1 MATLAKP
8 KKKTKKQSVSNDQRQ
23 QEEEEEHD
31 ELSTSKIQEQRQE
44 ENASLLEEFE
54 RVAAMANSGN
64 SKTETIISHDCCIS
78 SDVVPEVITMNTTTI
93 ADKTE
98 IKTQNDIL
106 EKEPD
111 AVPSAPT
118 APSTSVPLVQY
129 PNLQPIRLTNALIE
143 EQQSRIVYKSQAARS
158 PGFALASSQLKPFTN
173 EQLREIYQC
182 PDLEL
187 AKQFELEFLM
197 STLLESSESDPLYLQ
212 LQEYYNLQDK
222 LTSNVHDIKER
233 RKDCQD
239 TQQQVWTRVPVT
251 RTFSANCHDNNLVS
265 ETITYERIKVDP
277 IKLEGASAALTS
289 LYDLVCHTYTTN
301 LIATKITKV
310 KIDQIINELLA
321 YPVVDPQASIDL
333 HYRLSDDALQ
343 CLTQL
348 RRAIGILFNFA
359 RRPSPN
365 ANFDADLKLWL
376 RKLVAL
382 QLLLATKEDHWFL
395 LFNILRCPNGVG
407 VWAAEFLQLP
417 GMGPRQMKPKGTQ
430 PNELPLALNS
440 PELNHFV
447 AVLQILLLP
456 IQKRNEYLK
465 SQAQAQ
471 KELSES
477 TGGSER
483 WTVVDS
489 DGEDTLTP
497 TGEYVGVK
505 ECDLIALLNQLPFD
519 KLFTS
524 AMCIEKFLDD
534 YIIEPDMITPQK
546 MLTVV
551 AFFAQLVET
560 LGEGM
565 LTYNNERYKQL
576 AKRLGRL
583 VRHSLQYISDYH
595 ELFINNNLPKS
606 QELCERIEL
615 EMQALLIR
623 ACSYI
628 YRSRNLGTWQYFST
642 LPYST
647 LHADIIWHLFYYLNV
662 GFPSNLST
670 KLAADMETIYQTE
683 FWSKF
688 DVANADISPEDMYY
702 LLQAFF
708 EMANGRDII
717 KDRPLIRIICLTIFE
732 IGFIHQSTREF
743 CYKSARDMLVNI
755 SLTYEDL
762 LDCIL
767 VQLKARFG
775 EIEQAAYLFKALPLE
790 NWRPSMESFELLSNW
805 LLHFDYQTS
814 ENQLAR
820 LIIGHLNWSFDDEGR
835 FYLPH
840 NIHVRMACLVTEAMN
855 NHAPEVIGASGIS
868 ESVRQVSS
876 LIDSTQSSRE
886 QFTNWCWRMISMLRL
901 HLMDQSTE
909 SVKRTLQHPTE
920 PLLFVPDVK
929 RLDMIWQGVSEQRPL
944 ALYVGVLVS
953 LHGHSIP
960 VICQHGFELLQQ
972 LLNDHRHA
980 AVIRS
985 LELIIPLFLETPDTL
1000 ANCESF
1006 QKLLTT
1012 LLNADRT
1019 YLKIAKDMVYANSIG
1034 PILELL
1040 DNMLH
1045 HQIVS
1050 YTSYGLCSPLNLINV
1065 WLNCFTSLPY
1075 WAQNS
1080 HVLYLLDKMLCV
1092 SYQFTDCRV
1101 QAVEFFYNY
1110 FKEYT
1115 DWKMPSKATGLKGFF
1130 GGQADSRV
1138 PQLWPQY
1145 SWLNLVLLD
1154 IEFRLQDTRFWPEL
1168 LRQLSG
1174 QTVEQALKKTLSL
1187 TKINPFPAKQ
1197 LVIYKYAQLLAT
1209 MDTTHAL
1216 FPIVCQK
1223 FFELY
1228 LWRVPVECDVRNI
1241 DQNLGVA
1248 EKFYEQNVTLMKTIK
1263 TQLKSAE
1270 VYYAAIASKRAQDE
1284 AAAHMYRSC
1293 TKLMQSCALWLE
1305 DTQINRFANDATQL
1319 PAQYNS
1325 DKLRE
1330 LLNGHVAHWT
1340 EFLCLADLRKDQREQ
1355 ANQWTAK
1362 IYRTHNQMPLRNPLP
1377 AKARLPPAQRIKNHL
1392 ATYDKRLPPPNHSHP
1407 ELIQKRPI
1415 DGKTLPEL
1423 KRRIQTLNSTA
1434 NKVHYNTSALNS
1446 LNLNYL
1452 ERVPALYQ
1460 MVPYEEMRRKECASL
1475 IFKRNCTQAATIKVV
1490 GEHIRRNDQIS
1501 RKQEQNRDRH
1511 DKIIEEM
1518 LTLNVDGFA
1527 QAIIEMGSYT
1537 LQLLQAQS
1545 TSNKMVTAI
1554 GVDFFYHVVEN
1565 MNYTTMKFPPT
1576 NDFYSEILEQL
1587 GVFIQAE
1594 QAEQGLHVL
1603 RLALRRGD
1611 LMKLLAKVFVPCR
1624 TDVKHFLDMYQFLID
1639 SHLKRCDTKILFVL
1653 LSKFDL
1659 LTWLESNQPKLSEIN
1674 RLLSLV
1680 LQGLE
1685 SWSQPD
1691 SSLLQDQFRRQLV
1704 HIFTYDFPQHYGEVM
1719 QLVLDRISDQ
1729 KLMPVVL
1736 LDLLNALL
1744 STANSASLTLNS
1756 SEVQLH
1762 EVAVDF
1768 SRRQK
1773 LFTLKAATDTL
1784 LLFARHFQKE
1794 RLHHGLHGLYPK
1806 HKEYCQPLV
1815 MWFTCFGHVLI
1826 ATAICSYQELL
1837 ADQISDIVFGSI
1849 VETYAPWL
1857 IPYTEQ
1863 TELGAGAAAHWIR
1876 QLSPDQGKILLPWS
1890 EAQVDSSKL
1899 LIRSFIVSVLQVVQ
1913 YLPASNQILE
1923 HTFAWYVHHFAQHS
1937 VARHVLSPMHEG
1949 LAQLPWERFLPPAKH
1964 IDLFY
1969 GSLQRFVP
1977 ESHAMLGHIFMRI
1990 DWNAWF
1996 AQMPQSPEILSRLF
2010 GIFVKMAFEPN
2021 IHMHPNTSKI
2031 LEDAIKYPWHLVEYS
2046 ELEQLLKWF
2055 VSSVEPAIVL
2065 KLPTE
2070 SNYADRAVLDLLR
2083 VACAMLPESSTQSAV
2098 VQASLKRM
2106 LYTRSIVRMQR
2117 VCGAKHKKLLATK
2130 EGERSFTNA
2139 FLELLQSIDQAI
2151 GGSSEHRTPEEQRR
2165 EALNLMLE
2173 LVAPTQTQSEEISN
2187 LHIQT
2192 MVRWQQQC
2200 APANPVMCAA
2210 LPAIG
2215 HLNTYI
2221 SCIYSLLE
2229 SSIECY
2235 FRQSTESA
2243 PWHAP
2248 SWQGLFEALQMSL
2261 PKLEL
2266 MPVLQGGYFFSLH
2279 VFVLYKLEEIETD
2292 GEKITFLQDLT
2303 QLLENLKTD
2312 PQTEPRLALV
2322 WGLIISRGC
2331 KLLQGSQLVKK
2342 PLCMLARHLQIA
2354 STKAEGWSDGLL
2366 GVIGLKSESITNR
2379 RKVLTRCLACVIFS
2393 LFPASRDLRLPCEE
2407 YESGMRE
2414 LAMLLA
2420 NKKFNDV
2427 KPLIVRAVSIL
2438 KEQLLPDLR
2447 AVPHLICRLID
2458 VFYEQSFLTTIPEV
2472 WDCDFKLKA
2481 N

>member
-8 KKKTKKQSVSNDQRQ
+8 KKKTKKQSVYSEQRRQ
-23 QEEEEEHD
+23 VEEEEQEEHD
-31 ELSTSKIQEQRQE
+31 ELSTSRAQEQRHD
-44 ENASLLEEFE
+44 ENASTAPSLLEELE
-54 RVAAMANSGN
+54 RVASSSGN
-64 SKTETIISHDCCIS
+64 SKAAANIISHDCCIS
-78 SDVVPEVITMNTTTI
+78 SDVDPDLITAPVTT
-93 ADKTE
+93 E
-98 IKTQNDIL
+98 ESEIL
-106 EKEPD
+106 E
-111 AVPSAPT
+111 ATPSAPT
-118 APSTSVPLVQY
+118 APVSCVPLVQY

-143 EQQSRIVYKSQAARS
+143 EQQAQIVYKPQVARS
-158 PGFALASSQLKPFTN
+158 TGFVLASSHLKPFTS
-173 EQLREIYQC
+173 EQLREYYQC

-187 AKQFELEFLM
+187 AKHFELEFLM
-197 STLLESSESDPLYLQ
+197 NTLLESSETDPLYLE
-212 LQEYYNLQDK
+212 LLEYYNLQGK
-222 LTSNVHDIKER
+222 LSSNLHDIKQR
-233 RKDCQD
+233 RKECGE
-239 TQQQVWTRVPVT
+239 TQQQVWISESVT
-251 RTFSANCHDNNLVS
+251 RTFSGHCGDSNMVQES
-265 ETITYERIKVDP
+265 ETYEIYKVDP
-277 IKLEGASAALTS
+277 VKLEVASAKLTN
-289 LYDLVCHTYTTN
+289 LYGLVCHTYTTN
-301 LIATKITKV
+301 LIKTKTSKV
-310 KIDQIINELLA
+310 RIDQIINELCA
-321 YPVVDPQASIDL
+321 YSHVDPLASIEL
-333 HYRLSDDALQ
+333 HERLDDNALK
-343 CLTQL
+343 CVAQL

-365 ANFDADLKLWL
+365 AQFDADLKIWL

-395 LFNILRCPNGVG
+395 LFNILRCPNGVAI
-407 VWAAEFLQLP
+407 WAAEFLQLP
-417 GMGPRQMKPKGTQ
+417 GMTSRQNKPKGIQ
-430 PNELPLALNS
+430 PNELPLSLNS
-440 PELNHFV
+440 PELNHCV

-456 IQKRNEYLK
+456 IKKRNEYLK

-471 KELSES
+471 KELSDA
-477 TGGSER
+477 TGSNER

-497 TGEYVGVK
+497 TGEYGGVK
-505 ECDLIALLNQLPFD
+505 EGDLIALLNQLPFD

-534 YIIEPDMITPQK
+534 YIIEPDMITPQR

-551 AFFAQLVET
+551 AFFAQLLET

-583 VRHSLQYISDYH
+583 VRHTLQYVADYH
-595 ELFINNNLPKS
+595 ELFLQNKLRKS
-606 QELCERIEL
+606 QDVCDRIEL
-615 EMQALLIR
+615 ELQALLMR

-628 YRSRNLGTWQYFST
+628 YRSRNLGTWQYFTT
-642 LPYST
+642 LPYRT
-647 LHADIIWHLFYYLNV
+647 LNADIIWHLFYYLNV
-662 GFPSNLST
+662 GFPSDLNTKIST
-670 KLAADMETIYQTE
+670 DMEIVYQME

-688 DVANADISPEDMYY
+688 DVANADVSPEDMFY

-708 EMANGRDII
+708 EMANERDLT
-717 KDRPLIRIICLTIFE
+717 KDGPLIRIICLTIFQ
-732 IGFIHQSTREF
+732 IGFIHQGTREY
-743 CYKSARDMLVNI
+743 CYKTARDMLVNI
-755 SLTYEDL
+755 TLAYEDL
-762 LDCIL
+762 LDCL
-767 VQLKARFG
+767 LLQLKSRFS
-775 EIEQAAYLFKALPLE
+775 ETEQAAYLFKALPLE
-790 NWRPSMESFELLSNW
+790 NWRPTMDSFELLSNW
-805 LLHFDYQTS
+805 LLHYDYQAA
-814 ENQLAR
+814 ENLLAR
-820 LIIGHLNWSFDDEGR
+820 LIIGHLNWGFDVEGR

-840 NIHVRMACLVTEAMN
+840 NIHVRMACLVTEAITKYT
-855 NHAPEVIGASGIS
+855 PEVIGASGIS

-886 QFTNWCWRMISMLRL
+886 QFTNWCWRMVSMLRL
-901 HLMDQSTE
+901 HLMDQSIE

-920 PLLFVPDVK
+920 PLLFVPDLQ
-929 RLDMIWQGVSEQRPL
+929 RLDMIWQGVTEQRPL
-944 ALYVGVLVS
+944 ALYVGILVS

-960 VICQHGFELLQQ
+960 VICQHGFDLLQQ
-972 LLNDHRHA
+972 LISDHRHA
-980 AVIRS
+980 AVIRC

-1006 QKLLTT
+1006 QKLLIT

-1019 YLKIAKDMVYANSIG
+1019 YLKLAKDMVFANSIG

-1065 WLNCFTSLPY
+1065 WLNCFTTLPD
-1075 WAQNS
+1075 WAQNT
-1080 HVLYLLDKMLCV
+1080 HVLYLLDKMLCI

-1101 QAVEFFYNY
+1101 QALEFFYNY
-1110 FKEYT
+1110 FKDCT
-1115 DWKMPSKATGLKGFF
+1115 DWKSPPKSTGLKGFF
-1130 GGQADSRV
+1130 GGQANSPV
-1138 PQLWPQY
+1138 PQISPQY
-1145 SWLNLVLLD
+1145 CWLNLVLLD

-1168 LRQLSG
+1168 LRQLG
-1174 QTVEQALKKTLSL
+1174 NQTVEAALKKTLSL
-1187 TKINPFPAKQ
+1187 SKSNAFPARQ
-1197 LVIYKYAQLLAT
+1197 LVIYKYAQLLST

-1228 LWRVPVECDVRNI
+1228 LWRVPVECDVRITNE
-1241 DQNLGVA
+1241 NMGVA
-1248 EKFYEQNVTLMKTIK
+1248 EKFYEHNVPLMKTIK
-1263 TQLKSAE
+1263 TQLKTAE
-1270 VYYAAIASKRAQDE
+1270 VYYAAIANKRAQEE
-1284 AAAHMYRSC
+1284 ATAYMYRSC

-1325 DKLRE
+1325 EKLRE
-1330 LLNGHVAHWT
+1330 LLNGHVSHWT
-1340 EFLCLADLRKDQREQ
+1340 EYLCLADLRKDQRQQ
-1355 ANQWTAK
+1355 ADEWTAK
-1362 IYRTHNQMPLRNPLP
+1362 IYRTHNYIPLRNPLQP
-1377 AKARLPPAQRIKNHL
+1377 KPRLTPAQRIKNHL
-1392 ATYDKRLPPPNHSHP
+1392 ATYDKRLPAPNHHHP
-1407 ELIQKRPI
+1407 EQIQKQPI
-1415 DGKTLPEL
+1415 DGKTKSEL

-1434 NKVHYNTSALNS
+1434 NKVHYNTSEMNS

-1452 ERVPALYQ
+1452 ERVPALYE
-1460 MVPYEEMRRKECASL
+1460 MVPYVDTRRKECTSL
-1475 IFKRNCTQAATIKVV
+1475 IFKRNCSQAATIKVE
-1490 GEHIRRNDQIS
+1490 GEHIRRNEQIA

-1518 LTLNVDGFA
+1518 LALNVDGFA
-1527 QAIIEMGSYT
+1527 QAIVELGDCIT
-1537 LQLLQAQS
+1537 LLVQAQS
-1545 TSNKMVTAI
+1545 ANASATDI
-1554 GVDFFYHVVEN
+1554 GLDIFYHVVDN
-1565 MNYTTMKFPPT
+1565 MNDTTMKFPPT
-1576 NDFYSEILEQL
+1576 NDCYSHMLEEL

-1594 QAEQGLHVL
+1594 QAAHGLKVL
-1603 RLALRRGD
+1603 KLALQRGD
-1611 LMKLLAKVFVPCR
+1611 LVELLSGVFVPCR
-1624 TDVKHFLDMYQFLID
+1624 TDAQHFLEMYNFLIE

-1659 LTWLESNQPKLSEIN
+1659 LSWLEAYQPKLSEIN
-1674 RLLSLV
+1674 RLLMLV

-1744 STANSASLTLNS
+1744 SSANSPTLALQS
-1756 SEVQLH
+1756 SETLLH
-1762 EVAVDF
+1762 ELAVDF
-1768 SRRQK
+1768 ARRQK

-1815 MWFTCFGHVLI
+1815 MWFTCFAHVLL
-1826 ATAICSYQELL
+1826 ASAICSYQELL

-1857 IPYTEQ
+1857 IPYTEN
-1863 TELGAGAAAHWIR
+1863 TEIGAGAAAHWIR
-1876 QLSPDQGKILLPWS
+1876 QLSPEQGKILLPWS

-1899 LIRSFIVSVLQVVQ
+1899 MIRSFIVSVLQVVQ
-1913 YLPASNQILE
+1913 YLPSSNKILE
-1923 HTFAWYVHHFAQHS
+1923 HTFAWYVHHFAQPN
-1937 VARHVLSPMHEG
+1937 VARHVLSPLHEG

-1964 IDLFY
+1964 IELLYD
-1969 GSLQRFVP
+1969 SLQRFVP
-1977 ESHAMLGHIFMRI
+1977 ESHAMLGHIFIRI

-1996 AQMPQSPEILSRLF
+1996 GQMPQSPEILSRLF
-2010 GIFVKMAFEPN
+2010 GIFIKMAFEPN

-2031 LEDAIKYPWHLVEYS
+2031 LEDAVKYPWHLVEYS
-2046 ELEQLLKWF
+2046 ELEQLFKWF
-2055 VSSVEPAIVL
+2055 VSTVEPAIVL
-2065 KLPTE
+2065 KLPNE

-2083 VACAMLPESSTQSAV
+2083 IACAMLPESSAQSAL
-2098 VQASLKRM
+2098 VQATAKRM

-2117 VCGAKHKKLLATK
+2117 VCGAKHTKLMATK
-2130 EGERSFTNA
+2130 EGQRSFTNA
-2139 FLELLQSIDQAI
+2139 FLQLLQSIDQAI
-2151 GGSSEHRTPEEQRR
+2151 SGVSEHRTPEEQRR

-2187 LHIQT
+2187 LHIKT
-2192 MVRWQQQC
+2192 LVRWQQHC

-2221 SCIYSLLE
+2221 SSIYMLLE

-2235 FRQSTESA
+2235 FRKSTENA

-2292 GEKITFLQDLT
+2292 GEKITFLQDVT

-2312 PQTEPRLALV
+2312 PQTEPRMALV

-2331 KLLQGSQLVKK
+2331 QILQTSQLIKK

-2366 GVIGLKSESITNR
+2366 GVIGLKSENITNR
-2379 RKVLTRCLACVIFS
+2379 RKVLTRCLACIIFS
-2393 LFPASRDLRLPCEE
+2393 LFPASRDLRLPSEE

-2420 NKKFNDV
+2420 NKKFTDV
-2427 KPLIVRAVSIL
+2427 KPLIVRAVSIM
-2438 KEQLLPDLR
+2438 KEQPLPDLQS
-2447 AVPHLICRLID
+2447 VPHLICRLID

-2472 WDCDFKLKA
+2472 WDCNFKLKA